1 MTFSGT
7 LKIPCKCVTLT
18 QVDSKY
24 MIEIDLTKLTL
35 KDSSKWPLKVTLSDG
50 KDTTEYPFNLVLRY
64 AEVSAFSAPNA
75 FGGGSGSTTID
86 TTTTRAEGSTT
97 TNTMD
102 PTASGGTSDGRS
114 DLSATGARGN
124 DYSSDMG

>member
-75 FGGGSGSTTID
+75 FGGSGSTTID

-102 PTASGGTSDGRS
+102 ATASGSTSDGRS
-114 DLSATGARGN
+114 GLSATGAIGN
-124 DYSSDMG
+124 DYSSAMG